1 MVIVLGV
8 GGGISCSDIEYFETL
23 AATGAFVVSAV
34 HGSTTSLKSQRI
46 FAHLG
51 NLMHVLGDRH
61 I

>member
-1 MVIVLGV
+1 MIVLGV

-34 HGSTTSLKSQRI
+34 DGSTTKLKSQMM

-51 NLMHVLGDRH
+51 NLTHAVGDRRT
-61 I
+61 